1 MSQGWQ
7 DSSAPPIVARDEPR
21 GYLRWMLA
29 ASALLLSAAAI
40 NHIFNLGFFIN
51 VRLLEIHYLYVMLL
65 LTLPLVYLVF
75 PCSSTNPRGP
85 TRWWDIFL
93 AVLALITCA
102 FFVYFGRSVVD
113 KGWDFAAPLH
123 AVIASFAFWFLMLV
137 AARRTGGWTL
147 FAVILL
153 FSIYPMVAGYA
164 PGPIQGFQRPPV
176 DTAIFHAMSGE
187 SVLGIPMR
195 SFVNLVVGFMIF
207 GVAMQ
212 HTGAGPFFIDIA
224 FAGLGHVRGGPAKV
238 GVITSALTGSM
249 SGSVITNVLTT
260 GSITIPAMKRVG
272 FRPSY
277 AAGIEAAAS
286 TGAVLMPPIMGA
298 TAFVMASFL
307 LTDYA
312 NIVVAAVVPSFLYFF
327 GLFAQ
332 IDAYSARNGLKGVP
346 RADLPQIGKVM
357 REGWYFL
364 AVFVLLIWMLLY
376 LKREAI
382 APFYATT
389 LLLVLNQLF
398 SKSRWG
404 WHELMDFLVAT
415 GRLFVELVAILAA
428 VGLIVGGLAVTGMSG
443 TISNDLLFIAGGN
456 TFLLLLLGAL
466 TSFILGMGMT
476 VTAAYVI
483 LAVSLAPALI
493 AGGLDPIGV
502 HLFILYWSMLS
513 YITPPV
519 ALAAFAAAAIAGAR
533 PFAAAFEA
541 MKLGTVIYV
550 IPFFFVLDPSFTLQA
565 GLFDGLLTALRAGF
579 GVLLICAGLQGYLLG
594 VGRVDSGP
602 AGALARLLLGVAGL
616 AFALPATA
624 MLEVPILAALAAG
637 VVLTGL
643 AVAVIM
649 VSPRRRP
656 A

>member
-1 MSQGWQ
+1 
-7 DSSAPPIVARDEPR
+7 
-21 GYLRWMLA
+21 
-29 ASALLLSAAAI
+29 
-40 NHIFNLGFFIN
+40 
-51 VRLLEIHYLYVMLL
+51 
-65 LTLPLVYLVF
+65 
-75 PCSSTNPRGP
+75 
-85 TRWWDIFL
+85 
-93 AVLALITCA
+93 
-102 FFVYFGRSVVD
+102 
-113 KGWDFAAPLH
+113 
-123 AVIASFAFWFLMLV
+123 
-137 AARRTGGWTL
+137 
-147 FAVILL
+147 
-153 FSIYPMVAGYA
+153 
-164 PGPIQGFQRPPV
+164 
-176 DTAIFHAMSGE
+176 
-187 SVLGIPMR
+187 
-195 SFVNLVVGFMIF
+195 
-207 GVAMQ
+207 
-212 HTGAGPFFIDIA
+212 
-224 FAGLGHVRGGPAKV
+224 
-238 GVITSALTGSM
+238 
-249 SGSVITNVLTT
+249 
-260 GSITIPAMKRVG
+260 
-272 FRPSY
+272 
-277 AAGIEAAAS
+277 
-286 TGAVLMPPIMGA
+286 VLMPPIMGA

>member
-1 MSQGWQ
+1 MSQEPQNTMAQSIGM
-7 DSSAPPIVARDEPR
+7 SSQPA
-21 GYLRWMLA
+21 YLRWTLA
-29 ASALLLSAAAI
+29 ASALVLSAASI
-40 NHIFNLGFFIN
+40 NHIFNLGFFID

-65 LTLPLVYLVF
+65 LTLPLVYLVY
-75 PCSSTNPRGP
+75 PCSRKNPTGP
-85 TRWWDIFL
+85 TRWWDYFL
-93 AVLALITCA
+93 ALLALITCA
-102 FFVYFGRSVVD
+102 FFVYFGRSVVN
-113 KGWDFAAPLH
+113 KGWDFSAPTH
-123 AVIASFAFWFLMLV
+123 AVIASFAFWFLLLV
-137 AARRTGGWTL
+137 AARRTGGWML
-147 FAVILL
+147 FAVILI
-153 FSIYPMVAGYA
+153 FSIYPMVANYV

-195 SFVNLVVGFMIF
+195 SFVNLLVGFMIF

-224 FAGLGHVRGGPAKV
+224 FAALGHVRGGPAKV
-238 GVITSALTGSM
+238 GVMTSALTGSM

-260 GSITIPAMKRVG
+260 GSVTIPAMKRVG

-307 LTDYA
+307 MTDYA
-312 NIVVAAVVPSFLYFF
+312 NIVVAAVVPSLLYFF

-346 RADLPQIGKVM
+346 RADLPRIGKVL
-357 REGWYFL
+357 REGWFFL
-364 AVFVLLIWMLLY
+364 AVFALLIWMLLY

-382 APFYATT
+382 APFYATA
-389 LLLVLNQLF
+389 LLLVLNQLL

-404 WHELMDFLVAT
+404 WQELMNFLVAT

-519 ALAAFAAAAIAGAR
+519 ALAAFAAAAIAQAR
-533 PFAAAFEA
+533 PFAVAFEA
-541 MKLGTVIYV
+541 MKLGTVIYI
-550 IPFFFVLDPSFTLQA
+550 IPFFFVLDPAFTLQA
-565 GLFDGLLTALRAGF
+565 GLFDSLFTVLRAGL

-594 VGRVDSGP
+594 VGRIESGP
-602 AGALARLLLGVAGL
+602 SGAIARLLLGVAGL
-616 AFALPATA
+616 AFALPSSA
-624 MLEVPILAALAAG
+624 MLAIPILAAVGAGVGLAA
-637 VVLTGL
+637 L
-643 AVAVIM
+643 AGGIVMFSRKQGMA
-649 VSPRRRP
+649 
-656 A
+656 

>member
-1 MSQGWQ
+1 MPREIQ
-7 DSSAPPIVARDEPR
+7 DEAAQPVGMGTLPPSLR
-21 GYLRWMLA
+21 GLLA
-29 ASALLLSAAAI
+29 ASAILLSMASI
-40 NHIFNLGFFIN
+40 NHLFNLGFFMNI
-51 VRLLEIHYLYVMLL
+51 RLLEIHYLYVMLL
-65 LTLPLVYLVF
+65 LTLPLVYLIF
-75 PCSSTNPRGP
+75 PCSKTNPHGS
-85 TRWWDIFL
+85 TRWWDYFL
-93 AVLALITCA
+93 AFLALITCA
-102 FFVYFGRSVVD
+102 FFAYYGRSVVN
-113 KGWDFAAPLH
+113 KGWDFAAPTH
-123 AVIASFAFWFLMLV
+123 AVIASFAFWFLLLV
-137 AARRTGGWTL
+137 AARRTGGWML
-147 FAVILL
+147 FGIILM
-153 FSIYPMVAGYA
+153 FSVYPMIADYA

-176 DTAIFHAMSGE
+176 ETAIFHAMSGE

-224 FAGLGHVRGGPAKV
+224 FSALGHVRGGPAKV
-238 GVITSALTGSM
+238 GVLTSGLTGSM

-260 GSITIPAMKRVG
+260 GSITIPAMKKVG

-298 TAFVMASFL
+298 TAFVMA
-307 LTDYA
+307 
-312 NIVVAAVVPSFLYFF
+312 
-327 GLFAQ
+327 

-346 RADLPQIGKVM
+346 RAELPKFGKVL

-364 AVFVLLIWMLLY
+364 AVFGLLIWMLLY

-382 APFYATT
+382 APFYATA
-389 LLLVLNQLF
+389 LLIGLNQLL

-404 WHELMDFLVAT
+404 RQELMNFLVAT

-519 ALAAFAAAAIAGAR
+519 ALAAFAAAAIAQAR
-533 PFAAAFEA
+533 PFAAAYEA
-541 MKLGTVIYV
+541 MKLGTIIYIV
-550 IPFFFVLDPSFTLQA
+550 PFFFVLDPAYTLQA
-565 GLFDGLLTALRAGF
+565 GLVDSALTVLRAGI

-594 VGRVDSGP
+594 VGRIEPGP
-602 AGALARLLLGVAGL
+602 TGAVARILLGIAGL
-616 AFALPATA
+616 AFALPSTP
-624 MLEVPILAALAAG
+624 MLAVPIPGAVGAG
-637 VVLTGL
+637 VAITVLG
-643 AVAVIM
+643 AVI
-649 VSPRRRP
+649 VAFSRDRK
-656 A
+656 AA

>member
-1 MSQGWQ
+1 MSQEPQNTMAQSIGM
-7 DSSAPPIVARDEPR
+7 SSQPA
-21 GYLRWMLA
+21 YLRWTLA
-29 ASALLLSAAAI
+29 ASALVLSAASI
-40 NHIFNLGFFIN
+40 NHIFNLGFFID

-65 LTLPLVYLVF
+65 LTLPLVYLVY
-75 PCSSTNPRGP
+75 PCSRKNSTGP
-85 TRWWDIFL
+85 TRWWDYFL
-93 AVLALITCA
+93 ALLALITCA
-102 FFVYFGRSVVD
+102 FFVYFGRSVVN
-113 KGWDFAAPLH
+113 KGWDFSAPTH
-123 AVIASFAFWFLMLV
+123 AVIASFAFWFLLLV
-137 AARRTGGWTL
+137 AARRTGGWML
-147 FAVILL
+147 FAVILI
-153 FSIYPMVAGYA
+153 FSIYPMVANYV

-195 SFVNLVVGFMIF
+195 SFVNLLVGFMIF

-224 FAGLGHVRGGPAKV
+224 FAALGHVRGGPAKV
-238 GVITSALTGSM
+238 GVMTSALTGSM

-260 GSITIPAMKRVG
+260 GSVTIPAMKRVG

-307 LTDYA
+307 MTDYA
-312 NIVVAAVVPSFLYFF
+312 NIVVAAVVPSLLYFF

-346 RADLPQIGKVM
+346 RADLPRIGKVL
-357 REGWYFL
+357 REGWFFL
-364 AVFVLLIWMLLY
+364 AVFALLIWMLLY

-382 APFYATT
+382 APFYATA
-389 LLLVLNQLF
+389 LLLVLNQLL

-404 WHELMDFLVAT
+404 WQELMNFLVAT

-519 ALAAFAAAAIAGAR
+519 ALAAFAAAAIAQAR
-533 PFAAAFEA
+533 PFAVAFEA
-541 MKLGTVIYV
+541 MKLGTVIYI
-550 IPFFFVLDPSFTLQA
+550 IPFFFVLDPAFTLQA
-565 GLFDGLLTALRAGF
+565 GLFDSLFTVLRAGL

-594 VGRVDSGP
+594 VGRIESGP
-602 AGALARLLLGVAGL
+602 SGAIARLLLGVAGL
-616 AFALPATA
+616 AFALPSSA
-624 MLEVPILAALAAG
+624 MLAIPILAAVGAGVGLAA
-637 VVLTGL
+637 L
-643 AVAVIM
+643 AGGIVMFSRKQGMA
-649 VSPRRRP
+649 
-656 A
+656 

>member
-1 MSQGWQ
+1 MSQESRDTTAQPVGMGNQ
-7 DSSAPPIVARDEPR
+7 LSAN
-21 GYLRWMLA
+21 LRRLLA
-29 ASALLLSAAAI
+29 ASALLLSAASV
-40 NHIFNLGFFIN
+40 NHIFNLGFFMN

-65 LTLPLVYLVF
+65 LTLPLVYLLY
-75 PCSSTNPRGP
+75 PCSRTNPTGP
-85 TRWWDIFL
+85 TRWWDYVL
-93 AVLALITCA
+93 TLLALITCA
-102 FFVYFGRSVVD
+102 FFVYFGRSVVN
-113 KGWDFAAPLH
+113 KGWDFAAPTH
-123 AVIASFAFWFLMLV
+123 AVIASFAFWFLLLV
-137 AARRTGGWTL
+137 AARRTGGWML
-147 FAVILL
+147 FTIILL
-153 FSIYPMVAGYA
+153 FSIYPMVANYA

-195 SFVNLVVGFMIF
+195 SFVNLLVGFMIF

-212 HTGAGPFFIDIA
+212 HTGAGAFFIDIA
-224 FAGLGHVRGGPAKV
+224 FAALGHVRGGPAKV
-238 GVITSALTGSM
+238 GVMTSALTGSM

-260 GSITIPAMKRVG
+260 GSVTIPAMKRVG

-298 TAFVMASFL
+298 TAFVMATFL
-307 LTDYA
+307 MTDYA
-312 NIVVAAVVPSFLYFF
+312 NIVVAAVVPSLLYFF

-332 IDAYSARNGLKGVP
+332 IDAHSARNGLKGVP
-346 RADLPQIGKVM
+346 RADLPKIGKVM
-357 REGWYFL
+357 REGWYYL
-364 AVFVLLIWMLLY
+364 AVFALLIWMLLY

-382 APFYATT
+382 APFYATA
-389 LLLVLNQLF
+389 LLLVLNQLL

-404 WHELMDFLVAT
+404 WQELMDFLVAT
-415 GRLFVELVAILAA
+415 GRLFVELASILAA

-519 ALAAFAAAAIAGAR
+519 ALAAFAAAAIAQAR
-533 PFAAAFEA
+533 PFATAFEA
-541 MKLGTVIYV
+541 MKLGTIIYI
-550 IPFFFVLDPSFTLQA
+550 IPFFFVLDPAFTLQA
-565 GLFDGLLTALRAGF
+565 GLIENLVTILRAGL

-594 VGRVDSGP
+594 VGRIESGP
-602 AGALARLLLGVAGL
+602 GGAIARLLLGGAGL
-616 AFALPATA
+616 AFALPSSALLA
-624 MLEVPILAALAAG
+624 VPVPAAVGAGVGLAAFA
-637 VVLTGL
+637 
-643 AVAVIM
+643 AVIVM
-649 VSPRRRP
+649 FSRKRGM

>member
-1 MSQGWQ
+1 MPREIQ
-7 DSSAPPIVARDEPR
+7 DEAAQPVGMGTLPPSLR
-21 GYLRWMLA
+21 GLLA
-29 ASALLLSAAAI
+29 ASAILLSMASI
-40 NHIFNLGFFIN
+40 NHLFNLGFFMNI
-51 VRLLEIHYLYVMLL
+51 RLLEIHYLYVMLL
-65 LTLPLVYLVF
+65 LTLPLVYLIF
-75 PCSSTNPRGP
+75 PCSKTNPHGS
-85 TRWWDIFL
+85 TRWWDYFL
-93 AVLALITCA
+93 AFLALITCA
-102 FFVYFGRSVVD
+102 FFAYYGRSVVN
-113 KGWDFAAPLH
+113 KGWDFAAPTH
-123 AVIASFAFWFLMLV
+123 AVIASFAFWFLLLV
-137 AARRTGGWTL
+137 AARRTGGWML
-147 FAVILL
+147 FGIILM
-153 FSIYPMVAGYA
+153 FSVYPMIADYA

-176 DTAIFHAMSGE
+176 ETAIFHAMSGE

-224 FAGLGHVRGGPAKV
+224 FSALGHVRGGPAKV
-238 GVITSALTGSM
+238 GVLTSGLTGSM

-260 GSITIPAMKRVG
+260 GSITIPAMKKVG

-307 LTDYA
+307 LTDYT
-312 NIVVAAVVPSFLYFF
+312 NIVVAAVLPSLLYFF
-327 GLFAQ
+327 ALFAQ

-346 RADLPQIGKVM
+346 RAELPKFGKVL

-364 AVFVLLIWMLLY
+364 AVFGLLIWMLLY

-382 APFYATT
+382 APFYATA
-389 LLLVLNQLF
+389 LLIGLNQLL

-404 WHELMDFLVAT
+404 RQELMNFLVAT

-519 ALAAFAAAAIAGAR
+519 ALAAFAA
-533 PFAAAFEA
+533 
-541 MKLGTVIYV
+541 
-550 IPFFFVLDPSFTLQA
+550 
-565 GLFDGLLTALRAGF
+565 
-579 GVLLICAGLQGYLLG
+579 
-594 VGRVDSGP
+594 
-602 AGALARLLLGVAGL
+602 
-616 AFALPATA
+616 
-624 MLEVPILAALAAG
+624 
-637 VVLTGL
+637 
-643 AVAVIM
+643 
-649 VSPRRRP
+649 
-656 A
+656 

>member
-1 MSQGWQ
+1 MSQDPQETTAQPVGTGNI
-7 DSSAPPIVARDEPR
+7 SGR
-21 GYLRWMLA
+21 LRWMLA
-29 ASALLLSAAAI
+29 ISALLLSATSI
-40 NHIFNLGFFIN
+40 NHLFNLGFFID

-75 PCSSTNPRGP
+75 PCSKTNPQGA
-85 TRWWDIFL
+85 TRWWDYLLAIL
-93 AVLALITCA
+93 AVSTCA
-102 FFVYFGRSVVD
+102 FFVYYGRSVVN
-113 KGWDFAAPLH
+113 KGWDFSAPTH
-123 AVIASFAFWFLMLV
+123 AIIASFTFWFLLLV
-137 AARRTGGWTL
+137 AARRTGGWML
-147 FAVILL
+147 FGVILM
-153 FSIYPMVAGYA
+153 FSIYPMIANYA
-164 PGPIQGFQRPPV
+164 PGPIQGFQRPPIE
-176 DTAIFHAMSGE
+176 TAIFHAMSGE

-238 GVITSALTGSM
+238 GVLTSGLTGSM

-298 TAFVMASFL
+298 TAFVMATFL
-307 LTDYA
+307 LTDYT
-312 NIVVAAVVPSFLYFF
+312 NIVVAAVLPSLLYFF

-346 RADLPQIGKVM
+346 RADLPKFGRVLA
-357 REGWYFL
+357 EGWYFI
-364 AVFVLLIWMLLY
+364 AVFALLIWMLLF

-382 APFYATT
+382 APCYATP
-389 LLLVLNQLF
+389 LLLVINQF
-398 SKSRWG
+398 SPKSRWG
-404 WHELMDFLVAT
+404 WQELVNFMVAT

-519 ALAAFAAAAIAGAR
+519 ALAAFAAAAIAQAR
-533 PFAAAFEA
+533 PFAAAFQA
-541 MKLGTVIYV
+541 MKLGTIIYV
-550 IPFFFVLDPSFTLQA
+550 IPFFFVLDPAYTLQA
-565 GLFDGLLTALRAGF
+565 GLLDSLLTILRAGL
-579 GVLLICAGLQGYLLG
+579 GVLLICAGLQGYLVG
-594 VGRVDSGP
+594 VGRIESNTV
-602 AGALARLLLGVAGL
+602 GAFVRVLLGLGGL
-616 AFALPATA
+616 AIAWPASA
-624 MLEVPILAALAAG
+624 MMSVPILGTISVGVGLAALAA
-637 VVLTGL
+637 
-643 AVAVIM
+643 VIIYF
-649 VSPRRRP
+649 SRDRKT